1 MILND
6 VKLDQFISSN

>member
-6 VKLDQFISSN
+6 VKLDQFVSSS